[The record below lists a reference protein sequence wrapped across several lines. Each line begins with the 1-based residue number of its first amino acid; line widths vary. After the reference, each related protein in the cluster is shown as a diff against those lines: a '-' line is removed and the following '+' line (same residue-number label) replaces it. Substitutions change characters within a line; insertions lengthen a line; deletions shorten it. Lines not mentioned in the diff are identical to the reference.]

1 MAKSISLIGSNIK
14 NVSIERDG
22 DICTITVVGDG
33 LDGNGDPYRAQNMV
47 MNWTDM
53 SVQDQNVGNNF
64 LKFLSRSFNNHVA
77 EEDSDTWV
85 NP

>member
-1 MAKSISLIGSNIK
+1 MAKSISLIGSNMK

-22 DICTITVVGDG
+22 DVVTITVVGSG
-33 LDGNGDPYRAQNMV
+33 LDGNGEPYRAQNMV

>member
-22 DICTITVVGDG
+22 DICTITVVGSG

-77 EEDSDTWV
+77 NEDSDTWV